1 MTPVRAT
8 RPVLITL
15 ALTLAGCGG
24 GEGAPQNFRAMAEH
38 VAAIDI
44 PMDPQAARSSGRPSP
59 LTAQEQGLRPVKFS
73 PAHVAVMTPHEMWD
87 ARDALT
93 GRAPTVST
101 DADGDGLR
109 DAVVGM
115 ARPAVEAASHAA
127 PAVVTKAIAERAAP
141 ADAPRLRP
149 AVVRSEPNP
158 AGRMIQLGAFSSP
171 AGAQAAWARLKART
185 DLSNLSPVFERVEVD
200 GRSLTRL
207 KVGPIPT
214 EAASALCAAAQVA
227 DPWCRR
233 AG

>member
-1 MTPVRAT
+1 
-8 RPVLITL
+8 
-15 ALTLAGCGG
+15 
-24 GEGAPQNFRAMAEH
+24 MAEH

-44 PMDPQAARSSGRPSP
+44 PMDPQAMRSGEAPPRR
-59 LTAQEQGLRPVKFS
+59 TAEEQGLRQVKFS
-73 PAHVAVMTPHEMWD
+73 PVHVSVMSPHEMWD
-87 ARDALT
+87 ARDALS
-93 GRAPTVST
+93 GAASMVST

-109 DAVVGM
+109 DAVVRM
-115 ARPAVEAASHAA
+115 AQPAVETAVQA
-127 PAVVTKAIAERAAP
+127 PAVVTKAATERSVAP
-141 ADAPRLRP
+141 ETPRLRP
-149 AVVRSEPNP
+149 AVVRSEPSP

-171 AGAQAAWARLKART
+171 AGAQAAWTRLKARA
-185 DLSNLSPVFERVEVD
+185 DLSNLSPVFERVEVN

>member
-1 MTPVRAT
+1 
-8 RPVLITL
+8 
-15 ALTLAGCGG
+15 
-24 GEGAPQNFRAMAEH
+24 MAEH

-44 PMDPQAARSSGRPSP
+44 PLDPQSTKSGGGAPR
-59 LTAQEQGLRPVKFS
+59 LTTEEQGLRQVKFS

-87 ARDALT
+87 ARDALS
-93 GRAPTVST
+93 GGDSMVST

-109 DAVVGM
+109 DAVVRM
-115 ARPAVEAASHAA
+115 ARPAVETAVQAA
-127 PAVVTKAIAERAAP
+127 PAVVAKAVTERAPP
-141 ADAPRLRP
+141 AEASRLRF
-149 AVVRSEPNP
+149 AVVRSEPSP

-171 AGAQAAWARLKART
+171 AGAQAAWARLKARA
-185 DLSNLSPVFERVEVD
+185 DLSNLSPVFERVEVN

-207 KVGPIPT
+207 KVGPVPT